1 MENSKYVSKNKLELG
16 STGLAL
22 NPDGSP
28 REGLVARVRR
38 AAEAARANPDA
49 GVILTGGDPARTGIT
64 EAAAIARLI
73 QEFGIAED
81 RLLLEGRRLF
91 CVQWQAHF

>member
-1 MENSKYVSKNKLELG
+1 MTMENSKYVSKNKLELG

-49 GVILTGGDPARTGIT
+49 GVHRTMNT
-64 EAAAIARLI
+64 NAAA
-73 QEFGIAED
+73 
-81 RLLLEGRRLF
+81 
-91 CVQWQAHF
+91 